1 MIRHAHWEPSHP
13 KYHWLRNSL
22 VAKISHAL
30 ISCIYPLA
38 LRFIRRTVAADGGDD
53 IVNRIVGQPTASTLA
68 PSRTNLWAIAS
79 PMPMPAPV
87 TIAAL
92 R

>member
-1 MIRHAHWEPSHP
+1 M
-13 KYHWLRNSL
+13 
-22 VAKISHAL
+22 
-30 ISCIYPLA
+30 
-38 LRFIRRTVAADGGDD
+38 RFIRRTVAADGGDD